1 MKTKSNCMLHE
12 TDTFNTEI
20 RKKGKIYVTETQSQ
34 RGILQNDK
42 MVIQWKDIT
51 ILELYEPDNMISTYM
66 KQKLRNTGFPQ
77 YPKVEQSSKNFHKP
91 KWCKVKKQLPFFS

>member
-1 MKTKSNCMLHE
+1 
-12 TDTFNTEI
+12 
-20 RKKGKIYVTETQSQ
+20 
-34 RGILQNDK
+34 
-42 MVIQWKDIT
+42 
-51 ILELYEPDNMISTYM
+51 MISTYM